1 MRWLRWLLVLALLTG
16 LGYLALVVEIGGR
29 TLADR
34 MTGGGGA
41 DHGAAEPAAPGAEAA
56 AEAGAK
62 ADTEADTE
70 AAADGAPASP
80 AASDHH
86 TDADRAEL
94 DRLIESRLQQE
105 QGDGETEPH

>member
-41 DHGAAEPAAPGAEAA
+41 DHGAAEPAAPGAEA
-56 AEAGAK
+56 
-62 ADTEADTE
+62 DTEADTE
-70 AAADGAPASP
+70 AAADGAPAPP

-86 TDADRAEL
+86 TESDRAEL